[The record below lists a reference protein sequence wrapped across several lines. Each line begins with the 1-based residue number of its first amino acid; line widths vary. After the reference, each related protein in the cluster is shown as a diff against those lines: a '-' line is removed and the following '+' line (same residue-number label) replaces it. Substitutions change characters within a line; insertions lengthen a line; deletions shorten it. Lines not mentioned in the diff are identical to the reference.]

1 MRKRKESAVA
11 RTGGRDF
18 AAVAKQEEMESE
30 TDFFS
35 GSDLPVRAR
44 GKNLEQVDLSLTDLA
59 HLAGPAGRQG
69 RAQGR
74 KNTAESSRGGKGRGS
89 KDSREKKPRSVSHVP
104 RRVAVPEVYDQS
116 EAALFGKK
124 SLIMPALRGAREPE
138 ASFWAQGM
146 DAAAGERSFLSSL
159 KTMET
164 LANQKQL
171 AKPTRSD

>member
-11 RTGGRDF
+11 RSGGRDF
-18 AAVAKQEEMESE
+18 AAISKQEMESE
-30 TDFFS
+30 TDFFA

-44 GKNLEQVDLSLTDLA
+44 GRNLEQVDMSLTDLA
-59 HLAGPAGRQG
+59 HLAGPAGRQDRG
-69 RAQGR
+69 QGR

-89 KDSREKKPRSVSHVP
+89 KDSREKTRNASPVP

-124 SLIMPALRGAREPE
+124 SLLMPGLRGAREPE

-146 DAAAGERSFLSSL
+146 DAAAGEGDSHHSEL
-159 KTMET
+159 
-164 LANQKQL
+164 
-171 AKPTRSD
+171 

>member
-89 KDSREKKPRSVSHVP
+89 KDSREKTRSASPVP